1 MLSPLLL
8 CCVLVV
14 EDRPRLSDAE
24 MEVYQK
30 ARSEAGRDADS
41 HVRLALWCERH
52 GLTAERLQ
60 HLALAV
66 LADPSHPTARGLL
79 GLVAVGDGWRKPA
92 EVAARSEAD
101 PAGAAS
107 LAEYRA
113 RRNATRM
120 TADAQWS
127 LALWCEKN
135 GLKAE
140 ADAHVTAVVRLDPS
154 REAAWKR
161 LGCRKFEGR
170 WLTPEQ
176 IEEVKAERAS
186 QARADRLWSPR
197 LAKWKDQLGDERK
210 RQEAE
215 QALAG
220 VDDPRAVPSV
230 WRVFVQEKGAD
241 HLRAARLLSQIDGP
255 AASRALAWLAVFGG
269 SAEARRAAAES
280 LLWRDPREFVGP
292 LIGLIRPAID
302 YDVTHVEGPGSPG
315 VLQIRGPEGNLRR
328 VYAPQAPADTARPGD
343 FLAGFDENGQPIAG
357 RILGF
362 RTDRFGFREPG
373 SVELSGVYDPLG
385 WAGPDLTGLP
395 AALARTQLGEAG
407 RKLGD
412 RAVANQKET
421 LGLEQQAIMINTG
434 IPFTTPAW
442 FELTRPI
449 VAAIPVGSMVE
460 QARRAAMTAEQQLQ
474 ADVATLDDFN
484 AQVGQVNGRALPVL
498 RAATGQDFD
507 DDPKAWARWWTDF
520 QGYSLREQPTTP
532 TEVTQIIPVGTT
544 PPPVEV
550 GLGPVVDARAGHACF
565 SAGTPVHTPAG
576 TRPIETLRLG
586 DQVLSRDVQT
596 GALRYE
602 PILAVYHNPPD
613 QTLRIAMGG
622 HDVVATPIHRFW
634 KAGVG
639 WVMAR
644 DLKPGDSVRTIN
656 GLARV
661 DSIEPAGTRP
671 VFNLEVADNRSF
683 FVGEAGLLV
692 HDNSLVRPVDQPFD
706 ASPELAK
713 ASGD

>member
-1 MLSPLLL
+1 
-8 CCVLVV
+8 
-14 EDRPRLSDAE
+14 

-79 GLVAVGDGWRKPA
+79 GLVAVGDGWRKPV

-113 RRNATRM
+113 RRATTRM
-120 TADAQWS
+120 TADAQWG
-127 LALWCEKN
+127 LALWCERN
-135 GLKAE
+135 GLKSE
-140 ADAHVTAVVRLDPS
+140 ADAHLTAVVRLDPS

-170 WLTPEQ
+170 WLTPDQ
-176 IEEVKAERAS
+176 IEEVKAERSS

-241 HLRAARLLSQIDGP
+241 HLRATRLLSQVDGP
-255 AASRALAWLAVFGG
+255 AASRSLAWLAVFGG
-269 SAEARRAAAES
+269 STEARRAATES
-280 LLWRDPREFVGP
+280 LLWRDPREFVGS

-302 YDVTHVEGPGSPG
+302 YEVTHVEGPGSPG

-357 RILGF
+357 RVLGF
-362 RTDRFGFREPG
+362 WTGRFLRQGTEDPFFND
-373 SVELSGVYDPLG
+373 LLDPLG
-385 WAGPDLTGLP
+385 WSGPVMTGLP
-395 AALARTQLGEAG
+395 DTLARTPLGEAG
-407 RKLGD
+407 RSVGE
-412 RAVANQKET
+412 RIVANQKESREIQ
-421 LGLEQQAIMINTG
+421 GRIQRIDPDVPGRVA
-434 IPFTTPAW
+434 
-442 FELTRPI
+442 TRFD
-449 VAAIPVGSMVE
+449 VTWSVLAEIPVGTMLE

-474 ADVATLDDFN
+474 ADVAVLDQFN
-484 AQVGQVNGRALPVL
+484 AQVGQVNERVLPLL
-498 RAATGQDFD
+498 RTVTGQDHD
-507 DDPKAWARWWTDF
+507 DDPKAWTRWWTDF
-520 QGYSLREQPTTP
+520 QGYSFREQPTTP
-532 TEVTQIIPVGTT
+532 TEVTQVIPVGTT
-544 PPPVEV
+544 PPPVQI
-550 GLGPVVDARAGHACF
+550 GLGPVVAFQAGTSCF
-565 SAGTPVHTPAG
+565 AAGTPVHTPSG
-576 TRPIETLRLG
+576 TRPIETLRIG
-586 DQVLSRDVQT
+586 DQVLSRDVLT

-602 PILAVYHNPPD
+602 PTLAVYHNPPD

-622 HDVVATPIHRFW
+622 RDVVATPIHRFW

-671 VFNLEVADNRSF
+671 VFNLEVAVNRSF